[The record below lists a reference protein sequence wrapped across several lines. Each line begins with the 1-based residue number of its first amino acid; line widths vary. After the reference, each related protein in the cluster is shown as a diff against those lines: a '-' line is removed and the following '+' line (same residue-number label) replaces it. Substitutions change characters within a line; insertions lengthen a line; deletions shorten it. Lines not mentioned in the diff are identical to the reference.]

1 MARKRPDIKPA
12 SPEDLAAF
20 ALMLLYIVSFIIALW
35 TLMALTRILLGG

>member
-12 SPEDLAAF
+12 AF
-20 ALMLLYIVSFIIALW
+20 ALMLLSIVSFIIALW